1 MPAHMYQ
8 MAQARRSTQGL
19 FTVVR
24 SRASHLYLLLRHRR
38 LVRGPLCVIPRRC
51 SIAGATTLG
60 TAVALGSEVCLRDA
74 QIGDYSYLGRNC
86 NITRA
91 TIGKF
96 CSIASE
102 VYIGLGIH
110 PLAPFVSTHP
120 IFYLRRPRVSWNFT
134 DHDYRSEYIDT
145 VIGNDVWIGL
155 RAAIRDGVT
164 VGDGA
169 VVATGAIVTS
179 DVPPYAIVAGVPAKI
194 IRYRFPPDTVGFLL
208 DFKWWD
214 RDQEWLRRNWHLFH
228 DAASFM
234 REFELPIPDRL
245 SPLTPGGR
253 AAV

>member
-1 MPAHMYQ
+1 M
-8 MAQARRSTQGL
+8 
-19 FTVVR
+19 R
-24 SRASHLYLLLRHRR
+24 SRATNLYLSLRHRR

-60 TAVALGSEVCLRDA
+60 TAVALGSGVCLRDA

-86 NITRA
+86 NVTCA

-102 VYIGLGIH
+102 VYIGLGTH

-120 IFYLRRPRVSWNFT
+120 IFYLRRPRTSWDFA

-145 VIGNDVWIGL
+145 LIGNDVWIGL
-155 RAAIRDGVT
+155 RAAIRDGVR

-169 VVATGAIVTS
+169 VIATGAVVTK
-179 DVPPYAIVAGVPAKI
+179 DVPPYAIVAGVPAQI
-194 IRYRFPPDTVGFLL
+194 IRYRFPPATVGFLL

-214 RDQEWLRRNWHLFH
+214 RDEEWLRRNWGLFH
-228 DAASFM
+228 DAASLM
-234 REFELPIPDRL
+234 QEFKLPPADRV
-245 SPLTPGGR
+245 SPLAVSDH